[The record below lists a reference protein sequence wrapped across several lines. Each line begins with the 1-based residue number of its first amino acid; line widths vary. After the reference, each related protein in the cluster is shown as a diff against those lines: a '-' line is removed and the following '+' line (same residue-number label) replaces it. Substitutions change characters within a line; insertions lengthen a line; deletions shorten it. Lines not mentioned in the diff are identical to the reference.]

1 MKERRKQVSW
11 RGVKCVFHFIQ
22 FNSNGIVTVSCTSES
37 ESEFTVK
44 AEQKTTTAKRALAAA
59 SIAS

>member
-1 MKERRKQVSW
+1 MSW

-37 ESEFTVK
+37 ETANSQLK
-44 AEQKTTTAKRALAAA
+44 QSKKQQMQKCALVAA
-59 SIAS
+59 SIELTDF